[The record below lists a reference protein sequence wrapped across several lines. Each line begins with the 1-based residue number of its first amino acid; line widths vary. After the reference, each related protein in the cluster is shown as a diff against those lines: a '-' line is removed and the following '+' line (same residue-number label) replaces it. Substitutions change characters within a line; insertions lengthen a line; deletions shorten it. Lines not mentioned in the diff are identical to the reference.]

1 MEDSWEKLAG
11 DAVEKEVAASARAM
25 HKCLKTFTQR
35 GLTACAANCEAMQAD
50 IAEFQ
55 RVVPLVVVGQVLIHS
70 AANACLTLMLLFPEG
85 WCPVAVQE
93 TVSTGCSTTCC
104 RASMCQ
110 PVLPLS
116 VHRAAVLQ
124 QSGQL

>member
-35 GLTACAANCEAMQAD
+35 GLTACAANCEAMQTD

-55 RVVPLVVVGQVLIHS
+55 RVVPLVVVGQILILS
-70 AANACLTLMLLFPEG
+70 AADACFNYAALCLWWSPCSSARGCVRGSQHYLL
-85 WCPVAVQE
+85 
-93 TVSTGCSTTCC
+93 
-104 RASMCQ
+104 
-110 PVLPLS
+110 
-116 VHRAAVLQ
+116 
-124 QSGQL
+124 

>member
-35 GLTACAANCEAMQAD
+35 GLTACAANCEAMQTD

-55 RVVPLVVVGQVLIHS
+55 RVVPLVVVGHILILS
-70 AANACLTLMLLFPEG
+70 AADACFNY
-85 WCPVAVQE
+85 
-93 TVSTGCSTTCC
+93 
-104 RASMCQ
+104 
-110 PVLPLS
+110 
-116 VHRAAVLQ
+116 AALC
-124 QSGQL
+124 

>member
-55 RVVPLVVVGQVLIHS
+55 RVVPLVVVGQVLVHS
-70 AANACLTLMLLFPEG
+70 AADACLTLVLLFVEG
-85 WCPVAVQE
+85 W
-93 TVSTGCSTTCC
+93 
-104 RASMCQ
+104 
-110 PVLPLS
+110 
-116 VHRAAVLQ
+116 
-124 QSGQL
+124 

>member
-11 DAVEKEVAASARAM
+11 DSVEKEVAASARAM

-70 AANACLTLMLLFPEG
+70 AADAFLSLMLLFVEG
-85 WCPVAVQE
+85 WCPVATQE
-93 TVSTGCSTTCC
+93 TVSTGCSTSGC
-104 RASMCQ
+104 AALLCQ
-110 PVLPLS
+110 ISLPLP
-116 VHRAAVLQ
+116 VHLGAVLQ
-124 QSGQL
+124 PSPLL